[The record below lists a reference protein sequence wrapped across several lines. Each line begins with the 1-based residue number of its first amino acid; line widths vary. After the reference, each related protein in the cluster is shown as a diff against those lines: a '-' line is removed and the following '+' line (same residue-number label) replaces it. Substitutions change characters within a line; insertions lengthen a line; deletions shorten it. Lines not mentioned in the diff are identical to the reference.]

1 MNQDLDPAVVTGTSS
16 EAAEKATGKPWAEWM
31 ALLDEAGGRQMNHKQ
46 LVAHLVEFYAVP
58 PWWRQQVAVAYEQS
72 RRLREKHE
80 MPSGYQISRS
90 RTMAAPAARVYD
102 TWVDDATR
110 RRWLPA
116 AEFTIRKATPHK
128 TLRLSWSDDTLVEV
142 RFDVKTSDKCTVT
155 VQQSKLPDSE
165 TAEAMKAYWTTA
177 LGQLQSVVEGD

>member
-1 MNQDLDPAVVTGTSS
+1 MNQDLDPAEVTGTSS
-16 EAAEKATGKPWAEWM
+16 EAVEKATGKPWAEWM

-102 TWVDDATR
+102 AWVDDTTR

-142 RFDVKTSDKCTVT
+142 RIDVKTSDKCTVT